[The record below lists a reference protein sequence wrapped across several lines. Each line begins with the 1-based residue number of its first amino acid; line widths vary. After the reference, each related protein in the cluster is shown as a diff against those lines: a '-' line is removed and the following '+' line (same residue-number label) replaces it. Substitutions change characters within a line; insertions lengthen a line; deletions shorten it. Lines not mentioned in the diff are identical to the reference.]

1 MSIIDSFDFLE
12 KDERVR
18 KYILPEKIAGLGGNV
33 KNPEALLKAKTLQIG
48 LNETDVTELS
58 NDGDGQ
64 NAFVVLD
71 FGKELHGGIRLLNFV
86 SEITAYPKV
95 RLTFGE
101 SLCEALSLIGQ
112 KGACNDHAVRDFEI
126 PVPSYSDQEWGQTG
140 FRFVKIEL
148 TEPKAKIA
156 IKAAPAVFIYRELEY
171 KGSFCCDDED
181 VNRIFDTAAYTCHLN
196 LQNMVW
202 DGIKRDRLVWIGD
215 MHPEMLTARTIFG
228 PLGLINKSLEFAR
241 SQAPLPLYMNG
252 MASYSMW
259 WLIIAWDYYF
269 YSGDSSLLTGQ
280 KEYVLSLLR
289 LFCGKVND
297 DGSDSVGNYFLDWPT
312 HQKELSEK
320 SGVRALLKIAL
331 EKGALISEFLNDSR
345 LCEICRNKAEKISK
359 IPGDHEGQKQTAAFM
374 SAAGLMKKEQAA
386 EVIKKNGS
394 DGISSYLLFYT
405 LKELADTDEISALN
419 ILKDYSL
426 GMLQRGATTF
436 WEDYDPLW
444 AKNTGSITDLP
455 KDGQDDIHGDRGDY
469 CYKGFRHSLCH
480 GWASGAVP
488 FLMEQVAGI
497 HIIGA
502 GCRKIEIKPKMG
514 NLKFIKASYPTPYG
528 VLELSI
534 ENKNGRPKISFSAP
548 DGVEI
553 II

>member
-48 LNETDVTELS
+48 LNETDVTELF

-101 SLCEALSLIGQ
+101 SLCEAMSQIGQ

-126 PVPSYSDQEWGQTG
+126 PVSSYSDQEWGQTG

-171 KGSFCCDDED
+171 KGRFCCDDED
-181 VNRIFDTAAYTCHLN
+181 INRIFDTAAYTCHLN

-215 MHPEMLTARTIFG
+215 MHPEMLTARTVFG
-228 PLGLINKSLEFAR
+228 PLGIINKSLEFAR

-331 EKGALISEFLNDSR
+331 EKGALISEFLNDGR

-394 DGISSYLLFYT
+394 DGISAYLLFYT

-419 ILKDYSL
+419 ILKNYSL

-497 HIIGA
+497 HIVGA

>member
-101 SLCEALSLIGQ
+101 SLCEAMSLIGQ

-171 KGSFCCDDED
+171 KGSFCCDDDD

-215 MHPEMLTARTIFG
+215 MHPEMLTARTVFG

-331 EKGALISEFLNDSR
+331 KRALSF
-345 LCEICRNKAEKISK
+345 RN
-359 IPGDHEGQKQTAAFM
+359 F
-374 SAAGLMKKEQAA
+374 
-386 EVIKKNGS
+386 
-394 DGISSYLLFYT
+394 
-405 LKELADTDEISALN
+405 
-419 ILKDYSL
+419 
-426 GMLQRGATTF
+426 
-436 WEDYDPLW
+436 
-444 AKNTGSITDLP
+444 
-455 KDGQDDIHGDRGDY
+455 
-469 CYKGFRHSLCH
+469 
-480 GWASGAVP
+480 
-488 FLMEQVAGI
+488 
-497 HIIGA
+497 
-502 GCRKIEIKPKMG
+502 
-514 NLKFIKASYPTPYG
+514 
-528 VLELSI
+528 
-534 ENKNGRPKISFSAP
+534 
-548 DGVEI
+548 
-553 II
+553 

>member
-71 FGKELHGGIRLLNFV
+71 FGKELHGGIRLLNFA

-101 SLCEALSLIGQ
+101 SLCEAMSLIGQ

-215 MHPEMLTARTIFG
+215 MHPEMLTARTVFG

-331 EKGALISEFLNDSR
+331 EKGALISEFLNDGR

-419 ILKDYSL
+419 ILKKYSL

-534 ENKNGRPKISFSAP
+534 ENKNGRPIISFSAP

>member
-48 LNETDVTELS
+48 LNETDVAELF

-71 FGKELHGGIRLLNFV
+71 FGKEIHGGIRLLNFV
-86 SEITAYPKV
+86 SKITACPKV

-101 SLCEALSLIGQ
+101 SLCEAMSQIGQ

-181 VNRIFDTAAYTCHLN
+181 INRIFDTAAYTCHLN

-215 MHPEMLTARTIFG
+215 MHPEMLTARTVFG
-228 PLGLINKSLEFAR
+228 PLGIINKSLEFAR

-331 EKGALISEFLNDSR
+331 EKGALISEFLNDGR
-345 LCEICRNKAEKISK
+345 LCEICKEKAEKISK

-394 DGISSYLLFYT
+394 DGISAYLLFYT

-419 ILKDYSL
+419 ILKNYSL

-497 HIIGA
+497 HIVGA

>member
-101 SLCEALSLIGQ
+101 SLCEAMSLIGQ

-331 EKGALISEFLNDSR
+331 EKGALISEFLNDGR

-419 ILKDYSL
+419 ILKKYSL